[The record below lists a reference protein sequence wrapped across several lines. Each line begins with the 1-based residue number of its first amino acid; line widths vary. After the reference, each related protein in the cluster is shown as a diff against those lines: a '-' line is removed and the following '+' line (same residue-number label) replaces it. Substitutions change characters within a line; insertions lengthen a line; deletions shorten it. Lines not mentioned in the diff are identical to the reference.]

1 MPDTPKPAPAPKAG
15 SATPATQPDAGH
27 VPMSEELDRA
37 KWTLPPVVPVLI
49 AGALVAVVVV
59 ILGFTMH
66 SKPVAAG
73 TIVKVATA
81 DQEGNTMVGV
91 QVKVENKIEKLLWIK
106 DISSELETADGNKYS
121 DHAAPSMDA
130 ARYVQA
136 FPALRPVKSDP
147 LSEELKIPAGT
158 SYTGYTVFSYPVKQA
173 AFDARKSLTIRIQ
186 MYDQP
191 TLVVHTP

>member
-1 MPDTPKPAPAPKAG
+1 MPQTPNPAPAPKAG
-15 SATPATQPDAGH
+15 SGAPATQHDAGH

-49 AGALVAVVVV
+49 AAALVAVVVV

-73 TIVKVATA
+73 TVVKLATA

-91 QVKVENKIEKLLWIK
+91 QVKVDNKIEKLIWIK
-106 DISSELETADGNKYS
+106 DISAELETADGNKYP

-130 ARYVQA
+130 ARYLQA
-136 FPALRPVKSDP
+136 FPALRAVKSDP
-147 LSEELKIPAGT
+147 LAEELKIPAGA
-158 SYTGYTVFSYPVKQA
+158 SYTGYTVFSYPVKQT
-173 AFDARKSLTIRIQ
+173 AFDARKSLTIRIE

>member
-1 MPDTPKPAPAPKAG
+1 MPDTPQPVPPPKAG
-15 SATPATQPDAGH
+15 SASPATQPDAGH

-49 AGALVAVVVV
+49 AAALVAVVVGV
-59 ILGFTMH
+59 LGVTMH

-73 TIVKVATA
+73 TIVKVVTA

-106 DISSELETADGNKYS
+106 DISSELETADGNKYP
-121 DHAAPSMDA
+121 DHAAPSMDS
-130 ARYVQA
+130 ARYLQA
-136 FPALRPVKSDP
+136 FPALRAVKSDP
-147 LSEELKIPAGT
+147 LSEELKIPAGS
-158 SYTGYTVFSYPVKQA
+158 SYTGYNVFSYPVRQA
-173 AFDARKSLTIRIQ
+173 AFDARKALTIRIQ

-191 TLVVHTP
+191 TLLGRTP